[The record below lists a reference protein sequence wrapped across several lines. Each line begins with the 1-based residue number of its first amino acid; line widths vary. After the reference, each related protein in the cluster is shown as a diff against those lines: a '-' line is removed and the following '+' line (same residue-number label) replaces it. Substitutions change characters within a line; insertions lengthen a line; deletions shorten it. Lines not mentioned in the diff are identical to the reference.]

1 MVIKIYIYIFKEGY
15 MVGKFFIFFIKK
27 IIYNNGIVFIKKI
40 YLEEYKIV
48 FFFNIINIKLNIS
61 II

>member
-40 YLEEYKIV
+40 YLEKYIKM
-48 FFFNIINIKLNIS
+48 FFFLILLIKN
-61 II
+61 